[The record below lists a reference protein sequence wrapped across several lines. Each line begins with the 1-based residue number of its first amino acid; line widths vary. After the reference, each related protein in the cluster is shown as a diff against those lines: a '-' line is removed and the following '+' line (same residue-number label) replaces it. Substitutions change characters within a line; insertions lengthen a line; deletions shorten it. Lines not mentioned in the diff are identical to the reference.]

1 MLTSDYFTHPPFLSL
16 SLSLSLPSPPSLSD
30 LWLLLIIN
38 VIVCIIGAIIDQG
51 KLITM
56 GVSILY
62 LVLFAPASLF
72 CWFLPTYYAYKWVDL
87 DVVILNMVIIPPP
100 LSFFPSQ
107 SLSLPPHTFRKDSS
121 LAFMWIFFVL
131 FFQGLSLIL
140 NAIGIP
146 NLGAA

>member
-1 MLTSDYFTHPPFLSL
+1 MDVMLTSDYFTHPPFLSL
-16 SLSLSLPSPPSLSD
+16 SLSLSLSSPPSLSD

-72 CWFLPTYYAYKWVDL
+72 CWFLPTYYAYK
-87 DVVILNMVIIPPP
+87 
-100 LSFFPSQ
+100 
-107 SLSLPPHTFRKDSS
+107 
-121 LAFMWIFFVL
+121 
-131 FFQGLSLIL
+131 
-140 NAIGIP
+140 
-146 NLGAA
+146 